1 MYSSLLQD
9 ITVHLFVTVIYKFL
23 FVCFMNGEI
32 ICVIDKIFISTF
44 NVRKCIIT
52 VCLFLIFSLHVFE
65 SLATKMFLIDF
76 YNSIYL

>member
-1 MYSSLLQD
+1 
-9 ITVHLFVTVIYKFL
+9 
-23 FVCFMNGEI
+23 MNGEI
-32 ICVIDKIFISTF
+32 ICVIDKIFTSTF